1 MTQQLTDALILNQ
14 TVEGTKIETTP
25 NTNLPVLAMD
35 LDGTLIFT
43 DTTAELFKLCAKHKP
58 YLLPLAGLKMLT
70 NRPHAKRWLVRQV
83 GDYFDGS
90 KLDTERKAI
99 ALMQNHKK
107 QGGQVWL
114 VSGSD
119 QLMVDAMAA
128 ELGGYIG
135 GFDRVQGTQGPE
147 LASDKSA
154 LNLTSDNKAAFLVQ
168 NCPDGFYYAGNS
180 KQDFAV
186 WKLALKGYGFNAPAQ
201 SYTLMREDGSQ
212 VIMEEIVA
220 RK

>member
-1 MTQQLTDALILNQ
+1 MTQQPSDTLILNQ
-14 TVEGTKIETTP
+14 TVEGTKIETAP
-25 NTNLPVLAMD
+25 KSVVPVLAMD

-43 DTTAELFKLCAKHKP
+43 DTTAELFKLCAKYKP
-58 YLLPLAGLKMLT
+58 HLLPLAGLKMLT

-83 GDYFDGS
+83 GDYFNGAS
-90 KLDTERKAI
+90 LNTERKAI
-99 ALMQNHKK
+99 VLMQNHKK
-107 QGGQVWL
+107 LGGEVWL

-135 GFDRVQGTQGPE
+135 GFDRVQGTQGTE
-147 LASDKSA
+147 SARDKSA
-154 LNLTSDNKAAFLVQ
+154 VNLTSENKAAFLVR

-186 WKLALKGYGFNAPAQ
+186 WKLALKGYGFNAPAD
-201 SYTLMREDGSQ
+201 SYTLVREDGSK
-212 VIMEEIVA
+212 VSVEEVVA